1 MKIYRK
7 VKSLIGFFIGCHLQ
21 DVIMLKLLALDRFT
35 ILLVVMV
42 ILASIAPV
50 AGGAADVFG
59 ILTNIAI
66 AILFFLHGAKLSRE
80 AVMQGIMHW
89 KFHVV
94 VFAFTFALFPILG
107 LLAQPILLPLLGKEL
122 YWGFLFMCFL
132 PSTVQSSI
140 AFTSVAKG
148 NVASAVCS
156 ASFSNIVGMF
166 ITPVLVSFFIL
177 GQSQH
182 GFDPTSSIVQI
193 TLLLL
198 VPFILGQILRPYVYP
213 LMLKKPGIVKAF
225 DQGTILMVVYGAFSG
240 AVVAGL
246 WQEVSWQTLL
256 ILTVSCS
263 VFLTIIM
270 LLALYLPKW
279 LGFNREDQ
287 IAMFFC
293 SSKKTLASGVPMAQ
307 ILFIGQSLGMIVLP
321 IMIFHQIQLMVCGV
335 IANYWSK
342 HPVDEFKEIEEGKE

>member
-1 MKIYRK
+1 
-7 VKSLIGFFIGCHLQ
+7 
-21 DVIMLKLLALDRFT
+21 MLKLLALDRFT

-42 ILASIAPV
+42 ILASIVPV
-50 AGGAADVFG
+50 SGLAADAFG
-59 ILTNIAI
+59 IITTLAI

-80 AVMQGIMHW
+80 AVVQGMLHW

-94 VFAFTFALFPILG
+94 VFAFTFALFPVLG
-107 LLAQPILLPLLGKEL
+107 LLAQPVLLPLLGKEL

-166 ITPVLVSFFIL
+166 ITPVLVSVFIL

-182 GFDPTSSIVQI
+182 GFNPTSSIIQI

-198 VPFILGQILRPYVYP
+198 LPFILGQMLRPYVYP

-225 DQGTILMVVYGAFSG
+225 DQGTILMVVYAAFSG

-246 WQEVSWQTLL
+246 WQAVSWQTLL
-256 ILTVSCS
+256 VLTVACS
-263 VFLTIIM
+263 IFLTIIM
-270 LLALYLPKW
+270 LLALYIPKW
-279 LGFNREDQ
+279 LGFNRADQ
-287 IAMFFC
+287 VAMFFC

-307 ILFIGQSLGMIVLP
+307 ILFIGQPLGMIVLP

-342 HPVDEFKEIEEGKE
+342 QKIEN